1 MKFGTTQTSPIDSG
15 SNRNNAS
22 RKLGSS
28 FQNAHST
35 SAKIFR
41 RRISAACA
49 SVGALE
55 SGFTVEPCPTIKRA
69 LCSMEFMR
77 PQKTSNVCAT
87 FARLRG
93 GKLFATIQL
102 LERGVLCTR
111 EPPFPI
117 RKSLPLRRER
127 GDPVFTEATARRRRI
142 DYLGAS
148 EATIFSKRGSPRS
161 GSQNGN
167 SFSEP

>member
-1 MKFGTTQTSPIDSG
+1 MKFGTTQTSPTDSG

-55 SGFTVEPCPTIKRA
+55 SGFTVEPC
-69 LCSMEFMR
+69 
-77 PQKTSNVCAT
+77 
-87 FARLRG
+87 
-93 GKLFATIQL
+93 ATINSAASDL
-102 LERGVLCTR
+102 YSTRIINHREHGAHGDRFSFFLRDLCGLCGY
-111 EPPFPI
+111 I
-117 RKSLPLRRER
+117 LPNEVPHLQEHRPD
-127 GDPVFTEATARRRRI
+127 G
-142 DYLGAS
+142 
-148 EATIFSKRGSPRS
+148 
-161 GSQNGN
+161 
-167 SFSEP
+167 

>member
-55 SGFTVEPCPTIKRA
+55 SGFTVEPCATTNSA
-69 LCSMEFMR
+69 
-77 PQKTSNVCAT
+77 VC
-87 FARLRG
+87 
-93 GKLFATIQL
+93 L
-102 LERGVLCTR
+102 LELMRTQKRPTACP
-111 EPPFPI
+111 E
-117 RKSLPLRRER
+117 RKSNGSDIQRPITGRTFRREFLVPAVLR
-127 GDPVFTEATARRRRI
+127 YSCESSIAGQTV
-142 DYLGAS
+142 
-148 EATIFSKRGSPRS
+148 
-161 GSQNGN
+161 
-167 SFSEP
+167 

>member
-41 RRISAACA
+41 RRISTACA

-55 SGFTVEPCPTIKRA
+55 SGFTVEPCATISRA
-69 LCSMEFMR
+69 LR
-77 PQKTSNVCAT
+77 PLEVIELRK
-87 FARLRG
+87 RLM
-93 GKLFATIQL
+93 LNFSIL
-102 LERGVLCTR
+102 LTWALDVERWTLSV
-111 EPPFPI
+111 
-117 RKSLPLRRER
+117 
-127 GDPVFTEATARRRRI
+127 
-142 DYLGAS
+142 
-148 EATIFSKRGSPRS
+148 
-161 GSQNGN
+161 
-167 SFSEP
+167 

>member
-41 RRISAACA
+41 RRISAECA

-55 SGFTVEPCPTIKRA
+55 SGFTVEPC
-69 LCSMEFMR
+69 
-77 PQKTSNVCAT
+77 
-87 FARLRG
+87 
-93 GKLFATIQL
+93 ATINNPVSALGFTLGFYHRKHGGHRDLKLAPLTPHL
-102 LERGVLCTR
+102 LNV
-111 EPPFPI
+111 
-117 RKSLPLRRER
+117 SLRPHN
-127 GDPVFTEATARRRRI
+127 AKARH
-142 DYLGAS
+142 
-148 EATIFSKRGSPRS
+148 
-161 GSQNGN
+161 
-167 SFSEP
+167 

>member
-49 SVGALE
+49 SVGTLE

-69 LCSMEFMR
+69 LLAFEFIRTTENVQR
-77 PQKTSNVCAT
+77 PTFNVQ
-87 FARLRG
+87 RLNSEKAGRHWTLG
-93 GKLFATIQL
+93 V
-102 LERGVLCTR
+102 ER
-111 EPPFPI
+111 
-117 RKSLPLRRER
+117 
-127 GDPVFTEATARRRRI
+127 
-142 DYLGAS
+142 
-148 EATIFSKRGSPRS
+148 
-161 GSQNGN
+161 
-167 SFSEP
+167 

>member
-69 LCSMEFMR
+69 LCSLEFMR

-127 GDPVFTEATARRRRI
+127 GRPRLHRG
-142 DYLGAS
+142 YGAEKTNRLS
-148 EATIFSKRGSPRS
+148 WGKRGDDFFEAGIAAQRVPKR
-161 GSQNGN
+161 QQ
-167 SFSEP
+167 F